1 MAIQIAHR
9 YGGNTMSLQDAVML
23 FLFGISIGIS
33 IGIAIALWLTLQLLK
48 DLIARRN
55 KKRKT

>member
-1 MAIQIAHR
+1 
-9 YGGNTMSLQDAVML
+9 MSLQDAVML

-33 IGIAIALWLTLQLLK
+33 IGIAIALWLTLQLFK

-55 KKRKT
+55 KKNTT